1 MCIHIKLLKFS
12 LEFIR
17 VYVWDWLTSLSI
29 VVTICYNLIE
39 KKLDLYGFF
48 FLYYIV
54 RFEIV
59 RGWVT
64 GHTEMTNDLRNFA
77 G

>member
-1 MCIHIKLLKFS
+1 MALYSIKA
-12 LEFIR
+12 
-17 VYVWDWLTSLSI
+17 V
-29 VVTICYNLIE
+29 
-39 KKLDLYGFF
+39 
-48 FLYYIV
+48 YYIV

>member
-1 MCIHIKLLKFS
+1 MK
-12 LEFIR
+12 
-17 VYVWDWLTSLSI
+17 
-29 VVTICYNLIE
+29 
-39 KKLDLYGFF
+39 KKLDLYCIFF
-48 FLYYIV
+48 VYYIV